1 MHVQALKSLMSQKY
15 PTYNVDENEWDDK
28 FNKVSI
34 PLATVFTNKVEEDSS
49 KQVSRS
55 IKYALNLGFSV
66 PVPDD
71 TESILTI
78 LADTTSEN
86 VNLIR
91 SIPKEY
97 FSDIQKAVEQS
108 ILQGQDRH
116 ALYDR
121 LQEIYNTTK
130 NRATLIAKDQTTKIT
145 SLISRQRQLDLG
157 ITEAIWI
164 HSSAVKTPRPSHV
177 AADGKL
183 YNLEKGCLI
192 EGQYIYP
199 GQLINC
205 HCYQKPVIAY
215 V

>member
-1 MHVQALKSLMSQKY
+1 MSQKY